1 MAVFDRQVLSV
12 MSLSPFSRPKWL
24 NKRVRTFWFLAW
36 CTVRDRGRVA
46 SDKGQT
52 SFRRLCGRS
61 APSGFSM
68 RFTSTHRSP
77 PYPTSTGTNFSYQGN
92 NNFLITVF
100 LKIHLNIFFRYFSKY
115 YKIFSL
121 YIWNLHRIY
130 INQNLIFNR
139 FLKRKFQSMWH
150 RVKV

>member
-46 SDKGQT
+46 SDEGQT

-100 LKIHLNIFFRYFSKY
+100 LKIHLNIFFLGIFQNITKYFLF
-115 YKIFSL
+115 IFE
-121 YIWNLHRIY
+121 IY
-130 INQNLIFNR
+130 IEFISI
-139 FLKRKFQSMWH
+139 KI
-150 RVKV
+150 